1 MAKFIASFEK
11 KDTEMAQSL
20 KARFEQLAADQ
31 TRDPNIEVI
40 EHVETIHHEK
50 PVPGNA
56 INRGIDSC

>member
-1 MAKFIASFEK
+1 
-11 KDTEMAQSL
+11 MAQSL

-31 TRDPNIEVI
+31 TRDPNIEVV

-56 INRGIDSC
+56 INRL